1 MSKLTSNQVS
11 HNTSKINNTGVSTK
25 SKKKG
30 INTQEI
36 LLLKK
41 LVKSEVREAK
51 GQELVNTYIKLIE
64 REYESLIEKTIND
77 SEIIQA
83 QQKSIIFQKVLNKAK
98 SKINS
103 RAKSKKNSENN
114 SRSLSFY
121 NNKLTN
127 SKSSLNITPIKK
139 SNKKKENVNQN
150 ENQNKENSNQLSTYW
165 KDYEFLKLSSDP
177 TRNPKNI
184 KNKNNKGNSSNE
196 NSNNTISSIKEKQLE
211 DYYNY
216 LLNRRKKICESK
228 ETDESQQQE
237 KVELEILRKIFEK
250 IFNEDEKLKK
260 YLEDENSPEF
270 YKRFIIQNEIKK
282 DNILSKKFKL
292 NYKES
297 KNFEGPKLCDKS
309 RLICKYNINY
319 EPIYKRLDKV
329 IKYHKINIE
338 KIKKR
343 LTKHKSRRHSEKK
356 YNSNKN
362 QEWLKNMD
370 IWYEKKNQKIKEK
383 KEELEKN
390 NPINKECKFQPSI
403 GYNNIEIKNNKIGI
417 KCSDRLYSEFFSLK
431 EKKEK
436 LIEKE
441 MGNFSFHPN
450 ISNRKNDDNS
460 DYIF

>member
-1 MSKLTSNQVS
+1 MSKLTSNQAS
-11 HNTSKINNTGVSTK
+11 HNTSKIINTGVSTK

-30 INTQEI
+30 KNTQEM

-139 SNKKKENVNQN
+139 SNKKKENVNEN
-150 ENQNKENSNQLSTYW
+150 ENQNKENSNQQSTYW

-196 NSNNTISSIKEKQLE
+196 NLNNTISSIKEKQLE
-211 DYYNY
+211 DYYIY

-237 KVELEILRKIFEK
+237 KVELEIVRKIFEK
-250 IFNEDEKLKK
+250 IFNEDEKHKK
-260 YLEDENSPEF
+260 YLEDEN
-270 YKRFIIQNEIKK
+270 
-282 DNILSKKFKL
+282 
-292 NYKES
+292 
-297 KNFEGPKLCDKS
+297 
-309 RLICKYNINY
+309 
-319 EPIYKRLDKV
+319 
-329 IKYHKINIE
+329 
-338 KIKKR
+338 
-343 LTKHKSRRHSEKK
+343 
-356 YNSNKN
+356 
-362 QEWLKNMD
+362 
-370 IWYEKKNQKIKEK
+370 
-383 KEELEKN
+383 
-390 NPINKECKFQPSI
+390 
-403 GYNNIEIKNNKIGI
+403 
-417 KCSDRLYSEFFSLK
+417 
-431 EKKEK
+431 
-436 LIEKE
+436 
-441 MGNFSFHPN
+441 
-450 ISNRKNDDNS
+450 
-460 DYIF
+460 